1 MTKKDQPHISDEE
14 TDLGITRKGHRASPL
29 LSVVVVAVAAVDD
42 RTVSTAMVVWRPQDA
57 DYVGRR

>member
-1 MTKKDQPHISDEE
+1 
-14 TDLGITRKGHRASPL
+14 

-42 RTVSTAMVVWRPQDA
+42 LTVSTAMVVWRPQDA